1 MTGTA
6 LNQYL
11 VEYTPSNRVLTGE
24 VIVFQ
29 NEVIEIFK
37 EMIAAT
43 QPDNV
48 RKGQA
53 RYVSAVI
60 IDYLR
65 ALLEH
70 GIP

>member
-43 QPDNV
+43 QPDKAKV
-48 RKGQA
+48 